1 MVGEWIKS
9 EMIRGWLEGME
20 GNLGIGV
27 KDGAVGI
34 HGEDHIVRL
43 ELLWG
48 IKQAP
53 AYMIGRV
60 ALMSF

>member
-1 MVGEWIKS
+1 
-9 EMIRGWLEGME
+9 MIRGWLEGME

-43 ELLWG
+43 ELL
-48 IKQAP
+48 
-53 AYMIGRV
+53 
-60 ALMSF
+60 